1 MPTVGFTNSAS
12 NDSYSTS
19 RNQATHQQQHL
30 PPPPY
35 CTINI
40 AGNGDNEHSMSHPP
54 LYNELDINKLK
65 SNEQIR
71 VESLRNIGPTKISS

>member
-1 MPTVGFTNSAS
+1 VPTVGFTNSAS

-40 AGNGDNEHSMSHPP
+40 AGNGDEHSLSHPP